1 MTVLSIYHRHTLFH
15 QIGRKPLLLVGG
27 IGMLAS
33 IVGAGVVI
41 QATGVDKMHMDH
53 HIAAGYAVVILV
65 CFFVFNFAF
74 SWG

>member
-1 MTVLSIYHRHTLFH
+1 
-15 QIGRKPLLLVGG
+15 
-27 IGMLAS
+27 MLAS